1 MITNQSLKM
10 KTYIFLII
18 LFYSSYSRSQYT
30 KAVDSL
36 NNEICKSL
44 VQNKNLNNEIRI
56 NTINNSHI
64 TPYLSKFKD
73 TIIQEKIFAQIF
85 YRLQKDC
92 NEFVALFPN
101 KSPESTWSMQ
111 NERPLQ
117 IISKEEC
124 NNFSKTSKYYYVEND
139 GNKVEVTL
147 KDNLWV
153 EKFSDNTF
161 SKLRYKNKGN
171 CEFELEFIESDNVS
185 RKNLSIKSEKYLYK
199 LYNEDNLTYSV
210 YTKNKET
217 YYIFKIVKQ

>member
-1 MITNQSLKM
+1 MITNQSTKM
-10 KTYIFLII
+10 KTYIFLIL

-56 NTINNSHI
+56 NTVNNSHI

-73 TIIQEKIFAQIF
+73 SIIQKEIFQQIF

-92 NEFVALFPN
+92 NEFVALFSN
-101 KSPESTWSMQ
+101 KSPESTWFTQ
-111 NERPLQ
+111 NEKPLQ

-185 RKNLSIKSEKYLYK
+185 RKNLSIKGEKYLYK

>member
-1 MITNQSLKM
+1 M
-10 KTYIFLII
+10 KTYIFLIL

-56 NTINNSHI
+56 NTVNNSHI

-73 TIIQEKIFAQIF
+73 SIIQKEIFQQIF

-92 NEFVALFPN
+92 NEFVALFSN
-101 KSPESTWSMQ
+101 KSPESTWFTQ
-111 NERPLQ
+111 NEKPLQ

-185 RKNLSIKSEKYLYK
+185 RKNLSIKGEKYLYK